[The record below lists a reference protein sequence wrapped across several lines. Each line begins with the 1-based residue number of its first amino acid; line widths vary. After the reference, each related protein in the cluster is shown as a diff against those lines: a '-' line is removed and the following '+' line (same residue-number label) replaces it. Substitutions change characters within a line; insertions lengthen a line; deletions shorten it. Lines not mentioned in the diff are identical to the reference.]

1 MVKAK
6 INSGACGFETTVQ
19 AEAGPDYLAGVKIT
33 SGCQHINKMA
43 EKLGTLNVMS
53 ELFKKGESQVLAAAK
68 EILPHLTCPVPIGIL
83 KAIEASAG
91 MALPKDVTITLAKGE

>member
-6 INSGACGFETTVQ
+6 INSGACGFETSVQ

-43 EKLGTLNVMS
+43 EKTGHPERHERTIQ
-53 ELFKKGESQVLAAAK
+53 KR
-68 EILPHLTCPVPIGIL
+68 GITGF
-83 KAIEASAG
+83 SRG
-91 MALPKDVTITLAKGE
+91 